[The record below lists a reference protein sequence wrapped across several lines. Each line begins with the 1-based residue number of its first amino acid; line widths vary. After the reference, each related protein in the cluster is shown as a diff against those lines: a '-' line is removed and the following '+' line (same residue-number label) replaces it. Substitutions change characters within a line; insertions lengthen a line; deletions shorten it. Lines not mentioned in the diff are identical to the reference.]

1 MKTKN
6 QIENC
11 LSSEL
16 SNLVSDFKLGTLTEE
31 DLYMYFST
39 MLTDAEVD
47 SKIVVNVLG
56 RQEFGELGK
65 NQALS
70 IKVNEGW

>member
-1 MKTKN
+1 MKTQK

-16 SNLVSDFKLGTLTEE
+16 SNLVSEFKSGTLTED

-39 MLTDAEVD
+39 MLIGAEVD
-47 SKIVVNVLG
+47 SKIIINVLEQKQFGDLG
-56 RQEFGELGK
+56 RH
-65 NQALS
+65 QALS